1 MAQPS
6 ANQADLFFS
15 NHPGKVLSDDF
26 QLVLVCWNM
35 KTPENLGSIIRT
47 AANIGVKRILVV
59 EDGES
64 LNKVK
69 LKRVARSALQCVDL
83 ECVSINEWKF
93 EFSNDFVAVALE
105 TSPQSVNIYQT
116 ALPDKM
122 ALFLGNEQIGLPD
135 NIILQCTL
143 SVHIPMPGPVKS
155 MNVSHATSV
164 AAFEWMRQKLF

>member
-15 NHPGKVLSDDF
+15 NHPGKMLSDDF

-64 LNKVK
+64 LNEVK
-69 LKRVARSALQCVDL
+69 LKRVARSALQ
-83 ECVSINEWKF
+83 
-93 EFSNDFVAVALE
+93 FVEIEYVKTEDWRAILDGTFVTIALE

-122 ALFLGNEQIGLPD
+122 ALFLGNEQVGLPD
-135 NIILQCTL
+135 DVISQCAM
-143 SVHIPMPGPVKS
+143 SVHIPMPGSVKS
-155 MNVSHATSV
+155 MNVSHAASV

>member
-1 MAQPS
+1 MAHPS

-15 NHPGKVLSDDF
+15 NHPSKALSGGC
-26 QLVLVCWNM
+26 QLILVCWNM

-64 LNKVK
+64 LNDVK
-69 LKRVARSALQCVDL
+69 LKRVARNSLKYVDL
-83 ECVSINEWKF
+83 EYIDINDWHWNF
-93 EFSNDFVAVALE
+93 CSDFVSVSLE

-122 ALFLGNEQIGLPD
+122 ALFLGNEQVGLPED
-135 NIILQCTL
+135 VIAQCAV
-143 SVHIPMPGPVKS
+143 SVHIPMPGSVKS
-155 MNVSHATSV
+155 MNVSHAASV